1 MAEAAAEYHHG
12 DQPVADHVRTYHTFL
27 TLAKW
32 AALHL
37 AVIILTCTLWFCVG
51 AGFWGG
57 LIPGAILAAVG
68 IWFLRAKPLAAR
80 H

>member
-12 DQPVADHVRTYHTFL
+12 DQPVEDHVRTYHSFL
-27 TLAKW
+27 TLAKV

-37 AVIILTCTLWFCVG
+37 AVIILVCTLWFCVG
-51 AGFWGG
+51 AGFFGG
-57 LIPGAILAAVG
+57 RIPGVIVAAVG